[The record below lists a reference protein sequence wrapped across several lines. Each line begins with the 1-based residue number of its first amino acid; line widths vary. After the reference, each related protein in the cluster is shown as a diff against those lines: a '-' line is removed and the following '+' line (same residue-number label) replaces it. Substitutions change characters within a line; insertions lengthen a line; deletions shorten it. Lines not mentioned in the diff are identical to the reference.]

1 MRLTTHKQQH
11 SGAALLMAMLTVAL
25 IAMLAAA
32 GMWQQWRAV
41 SVESAERQAQQ
52 GRWLLAGAQDW
63 SRVVLREDGRNG
75 GADHLAEPW
84 ALPLQEARLSRFL
97 AADSN
102 GTLNDADSLADHVFL
117 SGHITDMQSR
127 LNVRNLVVNGEI
139 DTAEWQIWRRLYQ
152 QLGLPET
159 ELQAWTNRLKAALQP
174 VPPAN
179 ALLLPQH
186 IEQLSWLGISRDSL
200 SRLAP
205 HITVL
210 PVSTTINL
218 NTASAEVL
226 SASIAGLDVY
236 TARQWLNERN
246 NKPWDSLEDVRSRM
260 GPLAQSLSDKR
271 HSIRSSYF
279 EIMGQL
285 RLDGI
290 TLLERSLVKREGI
303 VSKTVWRERRP
314 LYSEPGCVSRI
325 QPPC

>member
-1 MRLTTHKQQH
+1 MKHPTPH

-25 IAMLAAA
+25 IAMLASA
-32 GMWQQWRAV
+32 GLLQQWRTV
-41 SVESAERQAQQ
+41 SVETAERQAQQ

-63 SRVVLREDGRNG
+63 ARVVLREDGRNG

-97 AADSN
+97 AADTS
-102 GTLNDADSLADHVFL
+102 GVITDADGLADQVYL

-139 DTAEWQIWRRLYQ
+139 DPAEWQIWLRLYR
-152 QLGLPET
+152 QLRLPDA
-159 ELQAWTNRLKAALQP
+159 ELQAWTSRLKTALQTN
-174 VPPAN
+174 PPAN
-179 ALLLPQH
+179 APLVPQH
-186 IEQLSWLGISRDSL
+186 IEQLSWLGLSSNSL
-200 SRLAP
+200 AQLAP
-205 HITVL
+205 HITIL
-210 PVSTTINL
+210 PASTAINL

-226 SASIAGLDVY
+226 SASIPGLDLF
-236 TARQWLNERN
+236 TARQWVNERS
-246 NKPWDSLEDVRSRM
+246 NKPWDNLADARSRM
-260 GPLAQSLSDKR
+260 GPQAQAISEKR
-271 HSIRSSYF
+271 HDTRSSYF

-285 RLDGI
+285 RLEGI